1 MNLSSG
7 GLKKNYGQHI
17 FFAYQN
23 FFFCISPEK
32 TSAGLENFIFIFD
45 TGSFDTRRF
54 TLEWK
59 MRFFASLDQRH
70 VTNLN
75 PLCFIKILI
84 QKGFQICENPFSGVF
99 YMKIFKKI
107 SSKKS
112 ILIHLEIHRFLEVV
126 NSNVVTW
133 CVWLV
138 GGGSAP
144 AFLTCFIFSEIF
156 RKVRNGIFES

>member
-1 MNLSSG
+1 MGENF
-7 GLKKNYGQHI
+7 

-32 TSAGLENFIFIFD
+32 TSAGLENFFFIFD

-54 TLEWK
+54 TLRWK

-99 YMKIFKKI
+99 YMKIFKKK

-112 ILIHLEIHRFLEVV
+112 IIIHLEIHHFSKGGEFKCCDLVRVIG
-126 NSNVVTW
+126 W
-133 CVWLV
+133 WWLC
-138 GGGSAP
+138 P
-144 AFLTCFIFSEIF
+144 RLPHMLYFF
-156 RKVRNGIFES
+156 RNI